1 MFVQALVFYSIG
13 LEIQLNPSSP
23 LKRQRMDT
31 GTENAEAVEILE
43 KGKSNLYLFFN
54 MTLIETFNHIIT
66 VTSISFIVTFHQL
79 ILWIPW
85 MWKEY

>member
-66 VTSISFIVTFHQL
+66 VISISFIVTFHQL

>member
-43 KGKSNLYLFFN
+43 
-54 MTLIETFNHIIT
+54 
-66 VTSISFIVTFHQL
+66 
-79 ILWIPW
+79 
-85 MWKEY
+85 

>member
-66 VTSISFIVTFHQL
+66 VISISFIVTFHQL
-79 ILWIPW
+79 IL
-85 MWKEY
+85 

>member
-43 KGKSNLYLFFN
+43 KGKSNPYLFFN

-66 VTSISFIVTFHQL
+66 VISISFIVTFHQL